1 MLEKDRDFAGDANVS
16 KAIRTVAGNFEVD
29 SDIRAGEAGRYVVIF
44 FEVEP
49 GESEAV
55 SEFGDGVW
63 QADVVGKPVAA
74 GDHGRWG
81 GMVVSGWCSVFG
93 FRLAVGSWQLAV
105 GSWQWWV
112 NGRGVVNVG
121 EWGKP

>member
-63 QADVVGKPVAA
+63 QADVVGEPVAA

-81 GMVVSGWCSVFG
+81 GMVVSGWFSVFG
-93 FRLAVGSWQLAV
+93 FWFLVFGFRFSVGSWQLAV
-105 GSWQWWV
+105 GS
-112 NGRGVVNVG
+112 GG
-121 EWGKP
+121 

>member
-16 KAIRTVAGNFEVD
+16 KAIRTVAGNFEID
-29 SDIRAGEAGRYVVIF
+29 SDIRVGEAGRYVVIF

-63 QADVVGKPVAA
+63 QADVVGEPVAA
-74 GDHGRWG
+74 GDHGRDG
-81 GMVVSGWCSVFG
+81 GFCRKFLRSWMPEAWLFSGWNWTAVTLF
-93 FRLAVGSWQLAV
+93 LATAETK
-105 GSWQWWV
+105 
-112 NGRGVVNVG
+112 G
-121 EWGKP
+121 EW